1 MFSLYEKEKDEI
13 EFNGNTYSINAS
25 FDNILSII
33 DLMNEKS
40 INDAQKLNIGL
51 KMLFGKE
58 TILVKLPVEEQLN
71 IFNIVFENY
80 ITRETKTKQIKY
92 DRQGNE
98 LPEFKEDRER
108 NYSLKYDADF
118 IYASFMQAYNID
130 LIEQQGK
137 LHWFKFR
144 ALLSGLPEDTK
155 FRQVISIRM
164 WKKNSQSKNAEEEQM
179 KKLKKIYALPDEE
192 REVDDG

>member
-13 EFNGNTYSINAS
+13 EFNGNAHSINAS

-33 DLMNEKS
+33 DLMSEKS
-40 INDAQKLNIGL
+40 INDAQKLSIAL

-58 TILVKLPVEEQLN
+58 TFLVKLPVEEQLN

-80 ITRETKTKQIKY
+80 IARESKPKQIKY

-108 NYSLKYDADF
+108 YYSLKFDADF

-130 LIEQQGK
+130 LVEQQGK

-164 WKKNSQSKNAEEEQM
+164 WKKPSQSKNAEEEQM